1 MADNVIARVKDVTAR
16 MLKVDPATV
25 TDDSH
30 FVRDLGAE
38 SIQSIELVAAFEEE
52 FDIEMD
58 QDEALSVSSIGD
70 AVAYISKVIDEQ
82 HG

>member
-1 MADNVIARVKDVTAR
+1 MDSAVLDRVKRVVADILQLEPESIADEAR
-16 MLKVDPATV
+16 
-25 TDDSH
+25 
-30 FVRDLGAE
+30 FVEDLGAK

-58 QDEALSVSSIGD
+58 DQEALGVKRID
-70 AVAYISKVIDEQ
+70 KAVEFIEKALRAQ